1 MLPFLLRSA
10 GGRKALATL
19 CVGICA
25 VVAGALVVVM
35 ILQSSRTPEVLTQ
48 GVSNTREEK
57 LAILAELNRE
67 AASSSEEAR
76 LQILGTIASSS
87 EVQGDNYEKLKVLN
101 DVREYYA
108 SPIHTRRAYC
118 GHAFG
123 GRGLSVLPG

>member
-10 GGRKALATL
+10 EGRKALATL

-25 VVAGALVVVM
+25 VVAGAIVVIM
-35 ILQSSRTPEVLTQ
+35 IMQNYRTPEVLTQ

-87 EVQGDNYEKLKVLN
+87 EVQVNNYEKLKVLN
-101 DVREYYA
+101 DLR
-108 SPIHTRRAYC
+108 
-118 GHAFG
+118 
-123 GRGLSVLPG
+123 

>member
-10 GGRKALATL
+10 EGRKALATL

-87 EVQGDNYEKLKVLN
+87 EVQVNNYEKLKVLN
-101 DVREYYA
+101 DLR
-108 SPIHTRRAYC
+108 
-118 GHAFG
+118 
-123 GRGLSVLPG
+123 